1 MKKENEFK
9 IVFIVIAVFV
19 TIIFIVFIVFVIQ
32 DEKKVRF
39 CSKVYPSEIVGLNK
53 QWMTTSGV
61 EVGYVKCCRYYYEN
75 HEEQKECK
83 IFEYAW
89 LGW

>member
-1 MKKENEFK
+1 MKNEN
-9 IVFIVIAVFV
+9 IIWIAIAIFV
-19 TIIFIVFIVFVIQ
+19 TIVLIVLIVSMIQ
-32 DEKKVRF
+32 DEMKVRF
-39 CSKVYPSEIVGLNK
+39 CSKVYPSEIFGLNK

-83 IFEYAW
+83 IFKYA
-89 LGW
+89 